1 MIVQIY
7 SLVSV
12 EDAVAVA
19 RLGADHIG
27 VVVGKE
33 GLVADE
39 QTYDQA
45 QAIFAALPPQTVK
58 VALSIST
65 DLEEI
70 IEMAEAV
77 CPDIVQ
83 IQVDVDEVPPA
94 SMAQLRRSLHPVRLM
109 RAIPVTGEESIAQAL
124 RYQDCSDYL
133 LLDTKVPEGAQFG
146 ATGQTHDWGVSRR
159 IVESSRI
166 PVILAGGLSPE
177 NVAEAI
183 RTVDPWGVDSCTQTN
198 RDDQSFRKDL
208 DKVRRF
214 ITAAKGLGPCR
225 AR

>member
-7 SLVSV
+7 SLISV

-19 RLGADHIG
+19 SLGADYIG
-27 VVVGKE
+27 VVVGKHK
-33 GLVADE
+33 LAADE

-45 QAIFAALPPQTVK
+45 RTIFAALPLHTVK
-58 VALSIST
+58 IALSIST
-65 DLEEI
+65 DVEEI

-77 CPDIVQ
+77 RPDIVQ
-83 IQVDVDEVPPA
+83 VQVDVDELTPA
-94 SMAQLRRSLHPVRLM
+94 STAQLRRSLDPIRLM

-124 RYQDCSDYL
+124 RYQDFSDYL

-146 ATGQTHDWGVSRR
+146 ATGQTHDWGISRR
-159 IVESSRI
+159 IVKLCRI

-183 RTVDPWGVDSCTQTN
+183 RVVDPWGVDSCTQTN
-198 RDDQSFRKDL
+198 RDDQPFRKDL

-214 ITAAKGLGPCR
+214 IAAAKGFGP
-225 AR
+225 

>member
-7 SLVSV
+7 SLISV

-19 RLGADHIG
+19 SLGADYIG
-27 VVVGKE
+27 VVVGKHK
-33 GLVADE
+33 LAADE

-45 QAIFAALPPQTVK
+45 RTIFAALPLHTVK
-58 VALSIST
+58 IALSIST
-65 DLEEI
+65 DVEEI

-77 CPDIVQ
+77 RPDIVQ
-83 IQVDVDEVPPA
+83 VQVDVDELTPA
-94 SMAQLRRSLHPVRLM
+94 STAQLRRSLDPIRLM

-124 RYQDCSDYL
+124 RYQDFSDYL

-146 ATGQTHDWGVSRR
+146 ATGQTHDWGISRR
-159 IVESSRI
+159 IVRLCRI

-183 RTVDPWGVDSCTQTN
+183 RVVDPWGVDSCTQTN
-198 RDDQSFRKDL
+198 RDDQPFRKDL

-214 ITAAKGLGPCR
+214 IAAAKGFGP
-225 AR
+225 